1 MVKDYALVQI
11 VHWGGVHAHRQGEYG
26 KWMLIFFVRDLH
38 NAYVVA
44 EYEVWPSMLSKK
56 LAMVKDYVIVHCANN
71 QLGGEVHTDRGGMDI
86 GC

>member
-1 MVKDYALVQI
+1 M
-11 VHWGGVHAHRQGEYG
+11 
-26 KWMLIFFVRDLH
+26 RDLH

-56 LAMVKDYVIVHCANN
+56 LAMVKDYVIVLCANK
-71 QLGGEVHTDRGGMDI
+71 QLGEGVHTDRGGMNI